1 MGNPSNG
8 RERNGSWQPS
18 FTLSVL
24 LMCLSMEVGSLSPA
38 PARAE
43 PDLHQ
48 ELETLKAQLER
59 DRLQMEQDRQRIEQL
74 ERQFQNGEVKSAEK
88 SKELE
93 EKIAKQALDQ
103 PTFGHYL
110 DRFAGEHRL
119 SIVGY
124 GFGTF
129 DWQER
134 AHTNTFS
141 AGLEPIFL
149 YRLSDR
155 LLFEGDL
162 ELKLENSETSV
173 NLEYAQVDYLLN
185 DYMTVVA
192 GKFLLPFGE
201 FIERQHQVWIN
212 KLVSRPLP
220 FREGDEGGLL
230 PFSELG
236 VQVRGALPLGYGEG
250 TRAEYSLYVTNGP
263 RFASDGRGAFF
274 ETNNTDQNRAKG
286 YGARLGVDLLPYDAG
301 LGRLRLGASTFDGQ
315 WGAHSKLWFTSWG
328 MDAVYQNGPLALRG
342 EYLQTRRAMLTSIPD
357 DKGEGWYIQAAY
369 LLQAVP
375 VPYLDHTELIV
386 RYSGQN
392 QNALTPDALAAGF
405 LRNPRLV
412 AVGLDYWIA
421 PSVVWKLE
429 YNRNMPARA
438 GDSNALLTQFAVGF

>member
-1 MGNPSNG
+1 MV
-8 RERNGSWQPS
+8 
-18 FTLSVL
+18 LSL
-24 LMCLSMEVGSLSPA
+24 GVGILSPT
-38 PARAE
+38 PAGAD
-43 PDLHQ
+43 PDLRQ
-48 ELETLKAQLER
+48 ELDTLKAQLER

-74 ERQFQNGEVKSAEK
+74 ERQFESVEVKSEQK

-93 EKIAKQALDQ
+93 EKITKQALSQ
-103 PTFGHYL
+103 PTFGQYL

-129 DWQER
+129 EWQER
-134 AHTNTFS
+134 ANTNTFL
-141 AGLEPIFL
+141 AGFNPIFL

-155 LLFEGDL
+155 LLFEGEAEI
-162 ELKLENSETSV
+162 ELADTETEF
-173 NLEYAQVDYLLN
+173 NLEYAQIDYILN
-185 DYMTVVA
+185 DYMTLVA

-201 FIERQHQVWIN
+201 FIERLHPVWIN

-236 VQVRGALPLGYGEG
+236 LQVRGGIPLGYGEG

-263 RFASDGRGAFF
+263 RFASDVRSAFF
-274 ETNNTDQNRAKG
+274 EANNTDQNRAKG
-286 YGARLGVDLLPYDAG
+286 YGARIGVELLPYDAG

-315 WGAHSKLWFTSWG
+315 WGSHSKLWFTSWG
-328 MDAVYQNGPLALRG
+328 VDTVYQNGPLALRG
-342 EYLQTRRAMLTSIPD
+342 EYLQTHRAMPTSIPD
-357 DKGEGWYIQAAY
+357 DKRDGWYIQAAY
-369 LLQAVP
+369 RLQALP

-392 QNALTPDALAAGF
+392 QNALTADALAEGF
-405 LRNPRLV
+405 LRNPRQV

-429 YNRNMPARA
+429 YDRELPAKG
-438 GDSNALLTQFAVGF
+438 GDRNALLTQFAVGF

>member
-1 MGNPSNG
+1 MHNSSRVGKIGPG
-8 RERNGSWQPS
+8 VVLAMFPM
-18 FTLSVL
+18 FLTLG
-24 LMCLSMEVGSLSPA
+24 VGVLSPI
-38 PARAE
+38 PAGAE
-43 PDLHQ
+43 PDLRQ

-59 DRLQMEQDRQRIEQL
+59 DRTQMEQDRQRIEQL
-74 ERQFQNGEVKSAEK
+74 ERQIEGVEAKSEQK

-93 EKIAKQALDQ
+93 EKITKQTLDQ

-124 GFGTF
+124 GFGSF

-134 AHTNTFS
+134 ARTNTFS
-141 AGLEPIFL
+141 AGFEPIFL

-162 ELKLENSETSV
+162 EVKLEGTETSAD
-173 NLEYAQVDYLLN
+173 LESAQVDYLVN

-236 VQVRGALPLGYGEG
+236 VQVRGGIPLGYGEG
-250 TRAEYSLYVTNGP
+250 TRAEYALYVTNGP
-263 RFASDGRGAFF
+263 RFASDERGAFF
-274 ETNNTDQNRAKG
+274 EANNTDQNRAKG
-286 YGARLGVDLLPYDAG
+286 YGARLGVELLPYAAG

-315 WGAHSKLWFTSWG
+315 WGVHSKRWFTSWG

-342 EYLQTRRAMLTSIPD
+342 EYLQTHRAMPTSIPD
-357 DKGEGWYIQAAY
+357 DKRDGWYLQAAY
-369 LLQAVP
+369 LLQSLP

-392 QNALTPDALAAGF
+392 QNALTPDALEEGF

-429 YNRNMPARA
+429 YDREMPAKGR
-438 GDSNALLTQFAVGF
+438 DSHALLTQFAVGF

>member
-1 MGNPSNG
+1 MTGTGDGRYGKGN
-8 RERNGSWQPS
+8 WQRS
-18 FTLSVL
+18 VTLGVF
-24 LMCLSMEVGSLSPA
+24 LMFLSMGGGGLSPT
-38 PARAE
+38 PAGAE
-43 PDLHQ
+43 PGLRQ
-48 ELETLKAQLER
+48 ELEALKAQLER
-59 DRLQMEQDRQRIEQL
+59 DRRQMEQDRQRIEQL
-74 ERQFQNGEVKSAEK
+74 ERQFESVEVKSEQQ
-88 SKELE
+88 SKALE
-93 EKIAKQALDQ
+93 EKITKQALSP
-103 PTFGHYL
+103 PTFKQSL

-129 DWQER
+129 AWQER
-134 AHTNTFS
+134 AHTNTFK

-149 YRLSDR
+149 YRLNDR

-162 ELKLENSETSV
+162 ELKLEDTQTSV

-236 VQVRGALPLGYGEG
+236 VQLRGAIPLGYGEG

-263 RFASDGRGAFF
+263 RFNSDLRGAFF
-274 ETNNTDQNRAKG
+274 EANNTDQNRAKG
-286 YGARLGVDLLPYDAG
+286 YGARIGVDLLPYDAG

-315 WGAHSKLWFTSWG
+315 WGVQSKLWFTSWG
-328 MDAVYQNGPLALRG
+328 VDAVYQNGPLALRG
-342 EYLQTRRAMLTSIPD
+342 EYLQTRRAMPTSIPD
-357 DKGEGWYIQAAY
+357 DKREGWYLQAAY

-392 QNALTPDALAAGF
+392 QNALTPEALAAGF

-429 YNRNMPARA
+429 YDRDMSAKG
-438 GDSNALLTQFAVGF
+438 GDRNALLTQFAVGF

>member
-1 MGNPSNG
+1 MGSTGGG
-8 RERNGSWQPS
+8 RSGRGSWQRGL
-18 FTLSVL
+18 TLGVL
-24 LMCLSMEVGSLSPA
+24 LMFLSPGVVGLSPTLA
-38 PARAE
+38 GAE
-43 PDLHQ
+43 PDLRQ
-48 ELETLKAQLER
+48 ELEGLKAQLER
-59 DRLQMEQDRQRIEQL
+59 DRRQMEQDRQRLEQL
-74 ERQFQNGEVKSAEK
+74 ERQVGSVEAKSEQK

-93 EKIAKQALDQ
+93 EKITKQTLSQ
-103 PTFGHYL
+103 PTFGQSL

-124 GFGTF
+124 GFGSF
-129 DWQER
+129 EWQER
-134 AHTNTFS
+134 ANTNTFM
-141 AGLEPIFL
+141 AGFEPIFL

-155 LLFEGDL
+155 LLFEGDV
-162 ELKLENSETSV
+162 EFKLEDAETSV
-173 NLEYAQVDYLLN
+173 DLEYAQMDYLLN

-201 FIERQHQVWIN
+201 FIERQHPAWIN

-236 VQVRGALPLGYGEG
+236 VQLRGAIPLGYGEG

-263 RFASDGRGAFF
+263 RFDSDVRGAFF

-286 YGARLGVDLLPYDAG
+286 YGARIGVDLLPYDAE

-315 WGAHSKLWFTSWG
+315 WGAQSKLWFTSWG
-328 MDAVYQNGPLALRG
+328 VDAVYQNGPLALRG
-342 EYLQTRRAMLTSIPD
+342 EYLQTHRAMPTSIPD
-357 DKGEGWYIQAAY
+357 DKREGWYLQAAY

-375 VPYLDHTELIV
+375 VPYLNHTEFVV

-392 QNALTPDALAAGF
+392 QNALTPDALAAGS

-412 AVGLDYWIA
+412 ALGLDYWIA

-429 YNRNMPARA
+429 
-438 GDSNALLTQFAVGF
+438 